1 MSNERIWLTKDQA
14 LSMLGEGET
23 IHTFRTPG
31 TGLMVGCDW
40 SRQNIISAIEDEDND
55 CELGGPMCQRMNH
68 GLIVHVDGPLF
79 VECREGFDYT
89 AFEFEL
95 TASQEAKA
103 AGDE

>member
-1 MSNERIWLTKDQA
+1 MSDERIVLSKEQA
-14 LSMLGEGET
+14 LSMLGDGDE

-31 TGLMVGCDW
+31 MGIMLGADW
-40 SRQNIISAIEDEDND
+40 KRQSILDAIEDNE

-79 VECREGFDYT
+79 VECREGFDYD
-89 AFEFEL
+89 AFELAL